1 MTACAPEIPKN
12 LVNQLDDN
20 GIMIIPIGEDNNIQ
34 VLKKIVKK
42 RKKNFE
48 PGLNG
53 GKVCS
58 FVRRESAILMRFL
71 FFIFFLTSCE
81 SFFFQDFK
89 IKHFPKTSKNE
100 ELYYKVKKG
109 DNLYFI
115 AKKFNV
121 TIPKLINYNN
131 INAPYKIY
139 PNQKIF
145 IPKKKEFI

>member
-1 MTACAPEIPKN
+1 
-12 LVNQLDDN
+12 
-20 GIMIIPIGEDNNIQ
+20 
-34 VLKKIVKK
+34 
-42 RKKNFE
+42 
-48 PGLNG
+48 
-53 GKVCS
+53 
-58 FVRRESAILMRFL
+58 MRFL

-89 IKHFPKTSKNE
+89 IKHFPKSSKNE

-139 PNQKIF
+139 PNQRIF
-145 IPKKKEFI
+145 IPKKEFYLVKKGDTLYSISRKYKTDLFVVAKFNNLKNVNQINVNQKLIIPDYLVEGKNSKKKKKKKK